1 MERKTSPQ
9 ITQVQALLNSC
20 VTQLSPWFITGF
32 ADAEASFS
40 ILIQHNT
47 KFNTNWRVKA
57 IFSIGLHIKDF
68 VLLESLRQTLGVGK
82 IHKHGKSSIQFR
94 VESIKELQVIVNH
107 FDKYPLKSAKVA
119 DYLLFKQ
126 CYDLIVLK
134 EHLTPDGLL
143 KLVRLKASLNLGLPE
158 DLQKAF
164 PSAIP
169 VIRPSYTF
177 LKIGIKESQWLAGFA
192 SGDGSFGVKVA
203 SSDTSV
209 LGKRVQLRFSIGLH
223 IRELELIKG
232 IAAYLNLGSS
242 LVDPSTKYVYMAEEA
257 VHLQVINLLDILKII
272 IPFFESNPI
281 RGVKSL
287 DFADFCTVA
296 QMIESKEHLTQEGFN
311 TILDIKAGM
320 NRGRA

>member
-1 MERKTSPQ
+1 
-9 ITQVQALLNSC
+9 L
-20 VTQLSPWFITGF
+20 
-32 ADAEASFS
+32 
-40 ILIQHNT
+40 
-47 KFNTNWRVKA
+47 TN
-57 IFSIGLHIKDF
+57 I
-68 VLLESLRQTLGVGK
+68 
-82 IHKHGKSSIQFR
+82 
-94 VESIKELQVIVNH
+94 
-107 FDKYPLKSAKVA
+107 KSAKVA

-143 KLVRLKASLNLGLPE
+143 KLVGLKASLNLGL

-169 VIRPSYTF
+169 VMRPSYAF
-177 LKIGIKESQWLAGFA
+177 SKIGIGESQWLAGFV

-203 SSDTSV
+203 SSDTCV

-242 LVDPSTKYVYMAEEA
+242 LVGPSTKYVYMTEEA

-272 IPFFESNPI
+272 IPFFERNPI

-287 DFADFCTVA
+287 DFGNQIFA
-296 QMIESKEHLTQEGFN
+296 Q
-311 TILDIKAGM
+311 
-320 NRGRA
+320 

>member
-1 MERKTSPQ
+1 MERKTSLQ
-9 ITQVQALLNSC
+9 ITHALQSSYVTLLN
-20 VTQLSPWFITGF
+20 PWFITGF

-57 IFSIGLHIKDF
+57 IFSIGLHIKDI
-68 VLLESLRQTLGVGK
+68 VLLESLKQTLGVGK
-82 IHKHGKSSIQFR
+82 IHKHGKESVQFR
-94 VESIKELQVIVNH
+94 VESTKELQVIINH
-107 FDKYPLKSAKVA
+107 FDRYPLISAKVA

-126 CYDLIVLK
+126 CYNLIVLK
-134 EHLTPDGLL
+134 EHLTLDGIL
-143 KLVRLKASLNLGLPE
+143 KLVGLKASLNLGLPQ

-169 VIRPSYTF
+169 AMRPNYVFGGIRDP
-177 LKIGIKESQWLAGFA
+177 QWLAGFA

-232 IAAYLNLGSS
+232 IAAFLNLGSS
-242 LVDPSTKYVYMAEEA
+242 LVGPLGSTKYVYMTEGA
-257 VHLQVINLLDILKII
+257 VNLQVINLSDILKVV
-272 IPFFESNPI
+272 IPFFVSNPI
-281 RGVKSL
+281 LGVKSL
-287 DFADFCTVA
+287 DFVDFCEVA
-296 QMIESKEHLTQEGFN
+296 QTIESKEHLAQEGFN